1 MDKCLQDVEDARV
14 VAARI
19 QQDKDL
25 SRACFSAGCL
35 AMQHGDLVVAREK
48 LEESKF
54 LCSEVEDD
62 EFGALVDAKLG
73 ELEALERANAM
84 RSLSSASHGAAA
96 DVSLRMS
103 NLLASGQASSS
114 EYFALQIGL
123 LYADS
128 PKYRLDGCVKDIE
141 NMSDFFR
148 QRRVVF
154 CAHVVCSDKIT
165 SIDATH
171 KLGGSRSD
179 ILSGMKLIMDAMSQ
193 SVAVNKF
200 LFFNFSGH
208 GTQVRDG
215 HGDEEVYRG
224 LFRRG
229 FVS

>member
-1 MDKCLQDVEDARV
+1 
-14 VAARI
+14 
-19 QQDKDL
+19 
-25 SRACFSAGCL
+25 
-35 AMQHGDLVVAREK
+35 
-48 LEESKF
+48 
-54 LCSEVEDD
+54 
-62 EFGALVDAKLG
+62 
-73 ELEALERANAM
+73 
-84 RSLSSASHGAAA
+84 
-96 DVSLRMS
+96 
-103 NLLASGQASSS
+103 
-114 EYFALQIGL
+114 
-123 LYADS
+123 
-128 PKYRLDGCVKDIE
+128 
-141 NMSDFFR
+141 
-148 QRRVVF
+148 
-154 CAHVVCSDKIT
+154 VVCYDKIA